1 MGNYLLAQI
10 SEVPVKE
17 LETALE
23 QAPEKSDPA
32 SWLVV
37 LLGIA
42 VVFGGLLLLIGLVDL
57 MNATFRKAPKA
68 EEPNASVPVQTT
80 TFSQPANNTIENKQE
95 LIAAICAAVAEENG
109 TDINAIRVISF
120 KKL

>member
-68 EEPNASVPVQTT
+68 EEPNASVPAQTIAP
-80 TFSQPANNTIENKQE
+80 QPANNTIENKQE

>member
-1 MGNYLLAQI
+1 MSKHLLAML
-10 SEVPVKE
+10 SEAPLTQ
-17 LETALE
+17 LETTLQEGAD
-23 QAPEKSDPA
+23 KSEPA
-32 SWLVV
+32 SWLVI

-42 VVFGGLLLLIGLVDL
+42 IVFGGLLLLIGLVDL
-57 MNATFRKAPKA
+57 MNACFRKAPNT
-68 EEPNASVPVQTT
+68 NAPETSAPVQTVT
-80 TFSQPANNTIENKQE
+80 PQPANTTIENKQE